1 MRRESRFKTFAPR
14 AIEAGLAAAFT
25 FPLHDGDER
34 LGALDLYRDTPG
46 PLTAASMKAAQT
58 LADVAAAYLLNA
70 QARDDLRDASDR
82 SRESALHDALTGL
95 PNRVLLVERIDH
107 AVQRARRSKATAA
120 VLFVDLDRFKL
131 VNDEHGHGVG
141 DALLIAVA
149 ERLGGA
155 LRSGDTLARMSGDEF
170 VILCEDLDS
179 SAHVEEI
186 ASRIDAAISAAF
198 VLPEVSLTIS
208 ASIGI
213 AFVGRGDQLSEELL
227 RDADTAMYQA
237 KRKGGARHQLVDLR
251 EQHLADERA
260 NLERDLRGAAFRGEL
275 RSEYQPIVETSDGRI
290 TGAEALIRWEHPTR
304 GLVSPTVLVPLAER
318 SGLITEIG
326 KWVLEQACTE
336 RGRWPKQ
343 HMGDLTVAVNVS
355 AHQLMAPGYADTV
368 ATALSST
375 VTDPKLITL
384 EVTESVFVQDSER
397 ALVVLGELK
406 RIGVSLALDDFGT
419 GYSSLTYLHR
429 FPIDSVKV
437 DQSFVANLG
446 HDAATETIVESVIDL
461 AHKLGMSAVAEGV
474 ETVEQYE
481 QLASLG
487 CDFCQGY
494 YFARPLSVVD
504 FDTLVE
510 AQVPSRTIHL
520 PRSPALSAPDPL
532 DIAI

>member
-1 MRRESRFKTFAPR
+1 
-14 AIEAGLAAAFT
+14 
-25 FPLHDGDER
+25 
-34 LGALDLYRDTPG
+34 
-46 PLTAASMKAAQT
+46 
-58 LADVAAAYLLNA
+58 
-70 QARDDLRDASDR
+70 
-82 SRESALHDALTGL
+82 
-95 PNRVLLVERIDH
+95 
-107 AVQRARRSKATAA
+107 
-120 VLFVDLDRFKL
+120 
-131 VNDEHGHGVG
+131 
-141 DALLIAVA
+141 
-149 ERLGGA
+149 
-155 LRSGDTLARMSGDEF
+155 
-170 VILCEDLDS
+170 
-179 SAHVEEI
+179 
-186 ASRIDAAISAAF
+186 
-198 VLPEVSLTIS
+198 
-208 ASIGI
+208 
-213 AFVGRGDQLSEELL
+213 
-227 RDADTAMYQA
+227 MYQA
-237 KRKGGARHQLVDLR
+237 KRKGGARHQIVDLR

-326 KWVLEQACTE
+326 KWVFEQACTE

-355 AHQLMAPGYADTV
+355 AHQLMSPGYADTV

-375 VTDPKLITL
+375 VTDPKLVTL

-406 RIGVSLALDDFGT
+406 HIGVGLALDDFGT

-429 FPIDSVKV
+429 FPIDIVKV

-446 HDAATETIVESVIDL
+446 HDTATETIVESVIDL